1 MQPRL
6 WCSEATQDGKFRQ
19 SGSLPYYGGMSIR
32 PALIVVLFAAALPE
46 VTAAQPIDARF
57 TAGALVFAD
66 DGAVTLGEFGGSV
79 RLYFSR
85 RWSVEPE
92 LIFAKR
98 FSSFARDSNYL
109 LWGNVAFDFRHRDR
123 RVVPYWFAAPGM
135 VHHRTSFG
143 SFSFS
148 TNEASFGTGAG
159 VRFMLSDRIFVAP
172 QLRVG
177 VADGVFSEFAGS
189 IGYVLRK

>member
-1 MQPRL
+1 
-6 WCSEATQDGKFRQ
+6 
-19 SGSLPYYGGMSIR
+19 MSIR
-32 PALIVVLFAAALPE
+32 QALIVVLFAAALPAG
-46 VTAAQPIDARF
+46 TAAQPIDARL

-98 FSSFARDSNYL
+98 FSSFTRDSNYL

-123 RVVPYWFAAPGM
+123 RVVPYWF
-135 VHHRTSFG
+135 
-143 SFSFS
+143 
-148 TNEASFGTGAG
+148 
-159 VRFMLSDRIFVAP
+159 
-172 QLRVG
+172 
-177 VADGVFSEFAGS
+177 
-189 IGYVLRK
+189 